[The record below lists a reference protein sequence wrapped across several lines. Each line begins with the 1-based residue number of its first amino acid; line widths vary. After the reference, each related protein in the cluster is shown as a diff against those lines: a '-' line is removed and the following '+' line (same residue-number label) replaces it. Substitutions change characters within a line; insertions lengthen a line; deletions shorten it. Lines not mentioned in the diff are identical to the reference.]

1 MSAIDIQFSGKENLK
16 DSLKK
21 FNVIQFVGPKGSG
34 RMYTV
39 KSLCGEYHV
48 LAVESTPID
57 DSLQV
62 ICNTLFDYREYLNIP
77 EVSANLSLGIFSR
90 ISIGLSLKNVNL
102 FSKEITLIKSLK
114 RLSRPIPL
122 FGKTTPIIIAIRK
135 EACTERISNFLKLAL
150 RTLNVDGD
158 RLKVVYLTDPS
169 AIMQNV
175 ERVYMRLI
183 SESEVSQR
191 KILRQLNLESKILEK
206 LSDDEISFIFNICM
220 NNFSD
225 LLKIIQELNDNVI
238 SFENP
243 CDKGDSVSRILNNC
257 LVKLSVS
264 RLKDILV
271 YCSHASNENTKLTQ
285 GELEYLI
292 GVEQKELDRE
302 LNSAKE
308 LNILKIQD
316 KYVEIMIKLVSKIAI
331 NKSYDRQYEI
341 YKRFIEMFSYLY
353 PSDYATKSKFARK
366 LDIQKSEIAKM
377 QYCLQQIRLRH
388 NYVDTKDLSE
398 ELKPFV
404 EDYANAVN
412 LCIKLKY
419 SEATS
424 RLKEYITDSNPIIA
438 AEAALI
444 TAQAK
449 MKSLDENERTSALN
463 ILNTVDIGNCDGNL
477 RYRILMCRISAS
489 VHKGRYR
496 AAIDDYCTLYKEL
509 SGKVSK
515 YPSEELKYNLYVL
528 LRKANMVY
536 DFQVANGY
544 IARAKQ
550 YFKQNQNNF
559 TDYFYAL
566 CNSLCSDIENM
577 NLEKAA
583 ETVDEFDKLQFAYC
597 DMKFKRQYIFDNNK
611 ILYEYFS
618 KRQTAEQCAT
628 KLSSILS
635 EMGDYADK
643 FLVASNYAVFLA
655 ISGKVKE
662 ALNFIETNVNHGT
675 SDAEGVYEYRSIV
688 NSVVMEF
695 ILDNSKRDYL
705 INKLKNI
712 KIDPDQP
719 NITFKDKELNA
730 ICEVMRTCNCDSAS
744 EWLNNFKSKMPK
756 NRPLNI
762 FEQGFVITP
771 LSNWDDD

>member
-1 MSAIDIQFSGKENLK
+1 MSAIDVQFSVKENLK
-16 DSLKK
+16 DFLKK
-21 FNVIQFVGPKGSG
+21 SNVIQFVGPKGSG

-62 ICNTLFDYREYLNIP
+62 ICNTLFDYRDYLNST
-77 EVSANLSLGIFSR
+77 EVSVNFSLGICSR
-90 ISIGLSLKNVNL
+90 FSIGLSLKNADHFN
-102 FSKEITLIKSLK
+102 KEKSLIKSLK
-114 RLSRPIPL
+114 RLSQPIPL

-150 RTLNVDGD
+150 NTLNVDGD

-169 AIMQNV
+169 EIMQNV

-225 LLKIIQELNDNVI
+225 LLTIIQELNDNVI
-238 SFENP
+238 SFENL
-243 CDKGDSVSRILNNC
+243 CDKGDSVSRILNKC
-257 LVKLSVS
+257 LVKLSIS
-264 RLKDILV
+264 RLKDILI
-271 YCSHASNENTKLTQ
+271 YCSHASNENKNLTQ

-292 GVEQKELDRE
+292 GVEQRALDRE

-308 LNILKIQD
+308 LNIIKIQD

-331 NKSYDRQYEI
+331 NKSYDRQHEI
-341 YKRFIEMFSYLY
+341 YKRFIDMFSYLY
-353 PSDYATKSKFARK
+353 PSDYATKSKFALR
-366 LDIQKSEIAKM
+366 LDIENSKIAKM
-377 QYCLQQIRLRH
+377 QYILQQIRLRH
-388 NYVDTKDLSE
+388 NGVDTNDLPK
-398 ELKPFV
+398 ELKLFV
-404 EDYANAVN
+404 EDYAKAVN
-412 LCIKLKY
+412 FCIKLKY
-419 SEATS
+419 SEAAS
-424 RLKEYITDSNPIIA
+424 MIEKYLTDRNPIIA
-438 AEAALI
+438 AETALI
-444 TAQAK
+444 TAQSK
-449 MKSLDENERTSALN
+449 MKSLDENERTDALN
-463 ILNTVDIGNCDGNL
+463 LLNTVDVDSCDGNL

-496 AAIDDYCTLYKEL
+496 AAIDDYCTLYQEL
-509 SGKVSK
+509 YGKVSK

-536 DFQVANGY
+536 NFQSANVY
-544 IARAKQ
+544 IAKAKQ

-577 NLEKAA
+577 NLDKAT
-583 ETVDEFDKLQFAYC
+583 EDVEDFEKLQFAYS
-597 DMKFKRQYIFDNNK
+597 DVKFKRQYIFDNNK
-611 ILYEYFS
+611 ILYEYFD
-618 KRQTAEQCAT
+618 KRQTAEQCVT
-628 KLSSILS
+628 KLYSILS
-635 EMGDYADK
+635 EMDDYADK

-662 ALNFIETNVNHGT
+662 ALNFIETDVNHGT

-688 NSVVMEF
+688 NSTVMEF
-695 ILDNSKRDYL
+695 ILDNSKRECL

-712 KIDPDQP
+712 KIDKDQP
-719 NITFKDKELNA
+719 NETFKDKELSA
-730 ICEVMRTCNCDSAS
+730 ICEVMRTCNCNSAT
-744 EWLNNFKSKMPK
+744 EWLDLFRSKMPK